1 MVDLILGSLELLG
14 GLLVHFTLV
23 LLLLI
28 ELVDELVLVG
38 DLIVQVPD
46 LMVLRC
52 FILLGLLQIQLE
64 VLDVLFETGHL
75 LLEFLLI
82 LEEIVPRVLFLLKSI
97 AEILRET

>member
-1 MVDLILGSLELLG
+1 MIDLILGSLELLG